1 MNYIAYS
8 DTANVALLIA
18 RVAIGLGFAAHGAQ
32 KLLGWFGGSGIN
44 KTGEFMIKLGWRQGK
59 LFGTLASSSETVGG
73 SLIALG
79 FLWPLGPA
87 LLILMM
93 VTAAITVHMKN
104 GFFNGKNGWE
114 LNMVYGMS
122 ALILT
127 FTGPGDYSL
136 DRFAGL
142 DWLYNANYDVIAV
155 VIAIAIGLINAFVF
169 RKPPEANRTSDSSH
183 ADAPSA

>member
-1 MNYIAYS
+1 MNNIIYG

-18 RVAIGLGFAAHGAQ
+18 RVAIGIGFAAHGAQ
-32 KLLGWFGGSGIN
+32 KLLGWFGGSGIS
-44 KTGEFMIKLGWRQGK
+44 KTGEFMIKLGWQQGR
-59 LFGTLASSSETVGG
+59 LFGILASSSEIVGG

-93 VTAAITVHMKN
+93 ITAAITVHLKN

-127 FTGPGDYSL
+127 FTGPGYYSL
-136 DRFAGL
+136 DRFVGL
-142 DWLYNANYDVIAV
+142 DWLYDTNNGLIAV
-155 VIAIAIGLINAFVF
+155 VVAVAIGLINAFVF
-169 RKPPEANRTSDSSH
+169 RKPTTT
-183 ADAPSA
+183 